1 MRALQLVS
9 KRMIGWKTVMR
20 TMHRICRY
28 AAAALASAGAI
39 AIVGSSAVMAQ
50 IRGGPPPVGSIG
62 LPSTGPI
69 SLGVDHFR
77 SSNEGR
83 KTRPVK
89 KPRGAATTAKPKR
102 KKAVRPNPRRK
113 KVVRRN
119 PPVPPQFAP
128 SSPPPL
134 PPRAPLAD
142 RRPNEVL
149 VLLRDGQTDAAADDI
164 ARRYGLVRRDSLSIE
179 LLGGQVHRFEVSSER
194 LQEVVS
200 ELANDADVISAQ
212 LNFLYHP
219 LGSET
224 KRKGMSP
231 QYAHTKLGIE
241 PAHKLAKGRDISVAV
256 IDTGIDKSHPALAAS
271 IAKSFDAVKDGKAAA
286 HAHGTAIAG
295 VISAQGQIQGVAPM
309 ARLYAVRAFYAHPR
323 RKRPETSSF
332 ILLRALKWV
341 SDEGTRVVNMSFAG
355 PADPLVKS
363 ALQAVHAKGVVL
375 IAAAGN
381 GGPEAPP
388 AFPAAY
394 ESVIAI
400 TALDHKDRL
409 YKLANQGTYV
419 NVAAPGVDVL
429 VTALSKRYGYAS
441 GTSLAA
447 AHVSGQVALMM
458 EHDPAASASFI
469 RETII
474 GTAHDLGPVGH
485 DTLFGAGRADAHASL
500 VALAAR

>member
-1 MRALQLVS
+1 M
-9 KRMIGWKTVMR
+9 K

-28 AAAALASAGAI
+28 AAAALAFAGAI

-50 IRGGPPPVGSIG
+50 FRGGPPPVGSIG

-149 VLLRDGQTDAAADDI
+149 VLLRDGQTDTVADDI
-164 ARRYGLVRRDSLSIE
+164 ARRYGLVRRDALTIE
-179 LLGGQVHRFEVSSER
+179 LLGGKVHRFEVSSER
-194 LQEVVS
+194 LQEIIS
-200 ELANDADVISAQ
+200 ELGNERDVIAAQ
-212 LNFLYHP
+212 PNFLYHP

-224 KRKGMSP
+224 KRKGSSQ

-295 VISAQGQIQGVAPM
+295 VISAQGLIQGVAPM

-341 SDEGTRVVNMSFAG
+341 SDEGTRIVNMSFAG

-363 ALQAVHAKGVVL
+363 ALGAVHAKGVVL

-381 GGPEAPP
+381 GGPKAPP

-474 GTAHDLGPVGH
+474 GTAHDLGPVGY

-500 VALAAR
+500 VALANR

>member
-1 MRALQLVS
+1 M
-9 KRMIGWKTVMR
+9 GWETVMKSI
-20 TMHRICRY
+20 HRY
-28 AAAALASAGAI
+28 THAAVATAALMGSI
-39 AIVGSSAVMAQ
+39 ALVGSSAALAQ
-50 IRGGPPPVGSIG
+50 IRGAPPPPVGAIG

-69 SLGVDHFR
+69 SPGVDHFR
-77 SSNEGR
+77 SPNSGR

-89 KPRGAATTAKPKR
+89 KPRGAATKAKPKR

-149 VLLRDGQTDAAADDI
+149 VLLRDGQTDAVADDI
-164 ARRYGLVRRDSLSIE
+164 AQRYGLVRRDSLSIE
-179 LLGGQVHRFEVSSER
+179 LLGGEVHRFEVSPGR
-194 LQEVVS
+194 LQDVVS
-200 ELANDADVISAQ
+200 ELRNDAEVIAAQ
-212 LNFLYHP
+212 QNFLYHP
-219 LGSET
+219 LGSEKK
-224 KRKGMSP
+224 KREAQSR
-231 QYAHTKLGIE
+231 QYALTKLGIE
-241 PAHKLAKGRDISVAV
+241 PAHKLAKGRDVSVAV
-256 IDTGIDKSHPALAAS
+256 IDTGIDKSHPALSAS
-271 IAKSFDAVKDGKAAA
+271 IAKSFDAVKDGKPTA

-341 SDEGTRVVNMSFAG
+341 SDEGVRVVNMSFAG

-363 ALQAVHAKGVVL
+363 ALGAVHAKGMVL

-381 GGPEAPP
+381 GGPDAPP

-394 ESVIAI
+394 DSVIAI

-409 YKLANQGTYV
+409 YKQANQGTYV

-458 EHDPAASASFI
+458 EHDPDASASYI

-474 GTAHDLGPVGH
+474 ETAHDLGPVGH

-500 VALAAR
+500 VAMSNIE

>member
-1 MRALQLVS
+1 MKS
-9 KRMIGWKTVMR
+9 
-20 TMHRICRY
+20 MHKFTH
-28 AAAALASAGAI
+28 AAVAIAALMGSI
-39 AIVGSSAVMAQ
+39 AIVGSGAALAQ
-50 IRGGPPPVGSIG
+50 FRGAPPPSVGAIG

-69 SLGVDHFR
+69 SPGIDHFR
-77 SSNEGR
+77 SPGNNR
-83 KTRPVK
+83 NARPAK
-89 KPRGAATTAKPKR
+89 KPRGAATKARPKR

-113 KVVRRN
+113 KVARRK

-134 PPRAPLAD
+134 PARAPVAD

-149 VLLRDGQTDAAADDI
+149 VLLQDGQTDAVADDI
-164 ARRYGLVRRDSLSIE
+164 AQRYGLVRRDSLSIE
-179 LLGGQVHRFEVSSER
+179 LLGGQVHRFEVSPGR
-194 LQEVVS
+194 LQDIVS
-200 ELANDADVISAQ
+200 ELGNDADVIAAQ
-212 LNFLYHP
+212 PNFLYHP
-219 LGSET
+219 LGSEK
-224 KRKGMSP
+224 KRKVSSQ
-231 QYAHTKLGIE
+231 QYALSKLGIE
-241 PAHKLAKGRDISVAV
+241 PAHKLAKGRDVSIAV
-256 IDTGIDKSHPALAAS
+256 IDTGIDKTHPALVAS
-271 IAKSFDAVKDGKAAA
+271 IAKSFDAVQDGNATA

-363 ALQAVHAKGVVL
+363 ALGAVHAKGTVL

-381 GGPEAPP
+381 GGPKAPP

-409 YKLANQGTYV
+409 YKQANQGTYV
-419 NVAAPGVDVL
+419 SVAAPGVDVL

-474 GTAHDLGPVGH
+474 ETAHDLGPVGH
-485 DTLFGAGRADAHASL
+485 DTLYGAGRADAHASL
-500 VALAAR
+500 VAMVQR